1 MWRDTSPVRK
11 PTSGFDDEH
20 DPYRIDIWP
29 LALEL
34 ASCVAQMMQDTASRY
49 ARNRVDVIFR
59 GSPRRSNFVIEAE
72 NVVQQKDGWQESMR
86 GIVAWRSICERVNR
100 VYLDEA
106 SLSGGSDRVN
116 TSLPSLTGMRSP
128 G

>member
-1 MWRDTSPVRK
+1 MMSMIRTGSL
-11 PTSGFDDEH
+11 
-20 DPYRIDIWP
+20 WP
-29 LALEL
+29 MALGLAC
-34 ASCVAQMMQDTASRY
+34 CVAQATASRY
-49 ARNRVDVIFR
+49 ALNRVDVIFR

-72 NVVQQKDGWQESMR
+72 NVVQQKDGWQEYMR